1 MIHASTEPC
10 GIFGSPQHAWSVPH
24 LSCSLVDRDPYFTSP
39 TQHVRK
45 PTMAQLLRSNCGANP
60 CATLHKPE
68 FRSNVRNFGS
78 HTFERLRCPPQ
89 KKLCPTDLTS
99 APESLRQPSPQ
110 SSSFQISYRG
120 LIGARRRGVG
130 VTEVAPSIGSFEW
143 GRGGGG
149 GTEGWRGWIVKWF
162 TPLWKNNW

>member
-78 HTFERLRCPPQ
+78 HTFERLRCPPP
-89 KKLCPTDLTS
+89 KKTLPHWSDICPRIPAPALPAEQQLPDQLSRPDRRAEEGGGSHRSS
-99 APESLRQPSPQ
+99 AINR
-110 SSSFQISYRG
+110 F
-120 LIGARRRGVG
+120 
-130 VTEVAPSIGSFEW
+130 FW
-143 GRGGGG
+143 MRGGGG
-149 GTEGWRGWIVKWF
+149 AQRGGGAE
-162 TPLWKNNW
+162 